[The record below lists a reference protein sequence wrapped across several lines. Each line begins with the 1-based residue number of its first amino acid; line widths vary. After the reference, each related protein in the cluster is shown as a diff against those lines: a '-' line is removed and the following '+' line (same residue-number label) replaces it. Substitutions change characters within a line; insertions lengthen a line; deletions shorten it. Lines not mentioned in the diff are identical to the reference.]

1 MNNFEG
7 RNEKPE
13 KLGIAT
19 ALLRC
24 FFVSWIC
31 RNKKP
36 EKLGIA
42 TLKRLIF
49 PSENAPSR
57 NEKPKIPGIA
67 TD

>member
-1 MNNFEG
+1 MKSP
-7 RNEKPE
+7 RNPGHCNSFAEM
-13 KLGIAT
+13 LSSSVG
-19 ALLRC
+19 
-24 FFVSWIC
+24 FVEIKSP
-31 RNKKP
+31 RN
-36 EKLGIA
+36 LGIA